1 MITKSTRRRQLT
13 NVVHGPKR
21 PVGRPPKKAQQQQQ
35 QKVEEVLLQPSESN
49 SLVEQMPNMIVDQQQ
64 QIHFKRHPQDLQDI
78 NVDMLTYQMR
88 SVLPSL
94 SHSLTLSNQFFQQD
108 DIYSSFP
115 NEDFIENT
123 TLPSINSFMNKKY
136 LL

>member
-21 PVGRPPKKAQQQQQ
+21 PVGRPPKKAQPQQQ
-35 QKVEEVLLQPSESN
+35 QKAEEVLLQPSESN
-49 SLVEQMPNMIVDQQQ
+49 SLVEQMPNMIVDQQ

-94 SHSLTLSNQFFQQD
+94 SHSLTLSNQFFQHD

>member
-21 PVGRPPKKAQQQQQ
+21 PVGRPPKKSQPQQQ
-35 QKVEEVLLQPSESN
+35 QKAEEVLLQPSESN
-49 SLVEQMPNMIVDQQQ
+49 SLVEQMPNMIVDQQ

-94 SHSLTLSNQFFQQD
+94 SHSLTLSNQFFQHD